1 MIEHTS
7 NYDEDKVI
15 TAKQQVMF
23 AIQVAYGL
31 VSFQKIYINQ
41 DSHFRNT

>member
-7 NYDEDKVI
+7 NYDEDKII
-15 TAKQQVMF
+15 TVKKQVMF

-31 VSFQKIYINQ
+31 VSLIKI
-41 DSHFRNT
+41 